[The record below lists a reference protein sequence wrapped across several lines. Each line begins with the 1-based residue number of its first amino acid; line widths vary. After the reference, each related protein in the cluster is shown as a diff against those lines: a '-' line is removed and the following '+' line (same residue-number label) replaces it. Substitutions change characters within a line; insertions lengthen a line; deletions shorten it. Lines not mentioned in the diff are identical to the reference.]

1 MNNIGKPVSMIRME
15 FISSLTELINN
26 SNLPLFIIEPILK
39 DIYNDVRIASQ
50 KQTEEE
56 IKQYQKSIEQNT
68 SDN

>member
-39 DIYNDVRIASQ
+39 DMYNDVRIASQ

>member
-1 MNNIGKPVSMIRME
+1 MSNIGKPASMIRME
-15 FISSLTELINN
+15 FISALTDLINN

-39 DIYNDVRIASQ
+39 DMYTDVRIASQ

>member
-39 DIYNDVRIASQ
+39 DIYTDVRIASQ

>member
-15 FISSLTELINN
+15 FITALTELINN

-39 DIYNDVRIASQ
+39 DMYNDVRIASQ

-56 IKQYQKSIEQNT
+56 IRQYQKAIEKNA

>member
-15 FISSLTELINN
+15 FITALTELINN

-39 DIYNDVRIASQ
+39 DMYNDVRIASQ

-56 IKQYQKSIEQNT
+56 IKQYQKAMEKNA